1 MRSYRLRSRL
11 QAKMEFDYYRSCSY
25 FVIFQCAAY
34 CEWHR
39 AKNYV
44 SVYGLIFIGAS
55 CLCFNVCVL
64 TVVSWRLCLQS
75 CFSQL
80 YATHFPKP
88 FPFGHV
94 HGFISM
100 QTLCLI
106 KFCQKELS
114 IYFSS
119 THSHTL
125 SLWLLDIQCA
135 KIQFFIALSISRS
148 AFFV

>member
-1 MRSYRLRSRL
+1 MWY
-11 QAKMEFDYYRSCSY
+11 
-25 FVIFQCAAY
+25 
-34 CEWHR
+34 R

-44 SVYGLIFIGAS
+44 GVYGLIFICAS
-55 CLCFNVCVL
+55 CQCFNVCVL
-64 TVVSWRLCLQS
+64 TVVSWRLCLHKLF
-75 CFSQL
+75 FSTL
-80 YATHFPKP
+80 CNL

-135 KIQFFIALSISRS
+135 KIQFFYCIIDFSLCVFCLNMNVLNECLRIHGNKCSSSLCSANINISLRVL
-148 AFFV
+148 F